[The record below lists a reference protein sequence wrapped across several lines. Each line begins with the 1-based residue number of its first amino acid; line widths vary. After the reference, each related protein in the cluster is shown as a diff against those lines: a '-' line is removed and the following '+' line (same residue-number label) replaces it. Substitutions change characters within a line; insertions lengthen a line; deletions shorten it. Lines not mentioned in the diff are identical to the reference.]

1 MALVES
7 YMTPLGTQLPNFS
20 LLNVVNNHMEGLKKL
35 KGGKGTLII
44 FMCNH
49 CPYVIHLLDGI
60 IKTSID
66 FSKKGITTISISSNS
81 IETHPQDGPEEM
93 KKIAL
98 LKKFPFPYLYD
109 KSQEVAKNFQAACT
123 PDFYLFNNHQKLVY
137 RGRYD
142 ESRPGNRI
150 PVNGKDLH
158 RASELMLQKVSQSDV
173 QYPSIGC
180 SIKWHPGNN
189 SQK

>member
-60 IKTSID
+60 IKTSKD

-142 ESRPGNRI
+142 ESRPGNQV

-180 SIKWHPGNN
+180 SIKWYTGNN
-189 SQK
+189 PQK